1 LRDILEDSEQLRII
15 SGMGRRRTTHPRS
28 AFGALLDRQ
37 LADRHLSP
45 AEFAKRADLSL
56 SHVYQLLRGDR
67 PDPRGTTLRKV
78 ASALGLSESELGAPQ
93 ADTRD
98 VENAQTGPPVDRAT
112 FFGLMSAFPSGVTVV
127 TTVDERGQ
135 PRGLTCT
142 STCSLSAQP
151 PLLLVSLDNRSGTL
165 AVIRASRR
173 FVVNYLLAGRGELS
187 NQFAVA
193 GVDRWKDV
201 AWRPNGHGI
210 PVLHADSLAYT
221 ECRLVNAIEAGDHT
235 IVVGRVEGGRAPAPG
250 SQPLIYFRR
259 GYATLR
265 G

>member
-1 LRDILEDSEQLRII
+1 
-15 SGMGRRRTTHPRS
+15 M
-28 AFGALLDRQ
+28 LDRQ
-37 LADRHLSP
+37 LTERQLSP
-45 AEFAKRADLSL
+45 AEFARRADLSL

-78 ASALGLSESELGAPQ
+78 ASGLGVSEADLMRRDGATLSSRSDEAEQ
-93 ADTRD
+93 A
-98 VENAQTGPPVDRAT
+98 GPPLDRAT
-112 FFGLMSAFPSGVTVV
+112 FFGLMSAFPSGVTIVS
-127 TTVDERGQ
+127 TIDERGQ

-142 STCSLSAQP
+142 ATCSLSAQP

-165 AVIRASRR
+165 AAIRSSRR

-187 NQFAVA
+187 NQFSAA
-193 GVDRWKDV
+193 SADRWKDV
-201 AWRPNGHGI
+201 AWRPNRYGI
-210 PVLHADSLAYT
+210 PVLYADSLAYT

-250 SQPLIYFRR
+250 TQPLIYFRR

>member
-1 LRDILEDSEQLRII
+1 
-15 SGMGRRRTTHPRS
+15 M
-28 AFGALLDRQ
+28 LDRQ
-37 LADRHLSP
+37 LAQRRLSP
-45 AEFAKRADLSL
+45 AEFARRADLSL

-78 ASALGLSESELGAPQ
+78 ASALGLSE
-93 ADTRD
+93 ADLMQGTLATRSD
-98 VENAQTGPPVDRAT
+98 RSDQDAQTGPPLDRAT
-112 FFGLMSAFPSGVTVV
+112 FFGLMSAFPSGVTIVS
-127 TTVDERGQ
+127 TIDERGH

-142 STCSLSAQP
+142 ATCSLSAQP

-165 AVIRASRR
+165 AAIRSSRR
-173 FVVNYLLAGRGELS
+173 FVVNYLMAGRGDLS
-187 NQFAVA
+187 NQFASSSA
-193 GVDRWKDV
+193 DRWKDV
-201 AWRPNGHGI
+201 AWRPNRDGI
-210 PVLHADSLAYT
+210 PVLYADTLAHT

-250 SQPLIYFRR
+250 TQPLIYFRR

>member
-1 LRDILEDSEQLRII
+1 
-15 SGMGRRRTTHPRS
+15 MGRRRTTQPRS

-37 LADRHLSP
+37 LADRDLSP
-45 AEFAKRADLSL
+45 AEFARRADLSL

-78 ASALGLSESELGAPQ
+78 ANALGLSESELSAPQ
-93 ADTRD
+93 LQPVDNDPQA
-98 VENAQTGPPVDRAT
+98 GPPLDRAA
-112 FFGLMSAFPSGVTVV
+112 FFGLMSAFPSGVTIVS
-127 TTVDERGQ
+127 TVDERGQ

-165 AVIRASRR
+165 AAIRSSRR

-187 NQFAVA
+187 NQFATP

-201 AWRPNGHGI
+201 AWRPNRHGI
-210 PVLHADSLAYT
+210 PVLYADSLAYT

>member
-1 LRDILEDSEQLRII
+1 V
-15 SGMGRRRTTHPRS
+15 GRRRTSQPRS

-37 LADRHLSP
+37 LADRQLSP
-45 AEFAKRADLSL
+45 AEFARRADLSL

-78 ASALGLSESELGAPQ
+78 ASALGLSESDLARPDLERGEADAQ
-93 ADTRD
+93 A
-98 VENAQTGPPVDRAT
+98 GPPMDRAT
-112 FFGLMSAFPSGVTVV
+112 FFGLMSAFPSGVTIVS
-127 TTVDERGQ
+127 TLDERGQ

-142 STCSLSAQP
+142 ATCSLSAEP

-165 AVIRASRR
+165 AAVRANHR

-187 NQFAVA
+187 NQFAA
-193 GVDRWKDV
+193 AAPDRWKDV
-201 AWRPNGHGI
+201 AWRPNRHGI
-210 PVLHADSLAYT
+210 PVLYADSLAHT

>member
-1 LRDILEDSEQLRII
+1 
-15 SGMGRRRTTHPRS
+15 MGRRRSTQPRS
-28 AFGALLDRQ
+28 TFGALLDRQ
-37 LADRHLSP
+37 LTQRGLSP
-45 AEFAKRADLSL
+45 AEFARLADLSL

-78 ASALGLSESELGAPQ
+78 ASALGVSESELGDSPPVSSDGPEDVQ
-93 ADTRD
+93 A
-98 VENAQTGPPVDRAT
+98 GPPLDRAT
-112 FFGLMSAFPSGVTVV
+112 FFGLMSAFPSGVTIVS
-127 TTVDERGQ
+127 TLDERGK

-142 STCSLSAQP
+142 ATCSLSAQP

-165 AVIRASRR
+165 AAIRSSRR

-187 NQFAVA
+187 NQFAA
-193 GVDRWKDV
+193 PSVDRWKDV
-201 AWRPNGHGI
+201 AWRPNRYGI
-210 PVLHADSLAYT
+210 PVLYADSLAHT
-221 ECRLVNAIEAGDHT
+221 ECRLVNAVEAGDHT

-250 SQPLIYFRR
+250 TQPLIYFRR

>member
-1 LRDILEDSEQLRII
+1 
-15 SGMGRRRTTHPRS
+15 M
-28 AFGALLDRQ
+28 LDRHLTERQ
-37 LADRHLSP
+37 LSP
-45 AEFAKRADLSL
+45 AEFARRADLSL

-78 ASALGLSESELGAPQ
+78 ASALGLSESELVEPQ
-93 ADTRD
+93 MEEESA
-98 VENAQTGPPVDRAT
+98 EAGPQLDRAT
-112 FFGLMSAFPSGVTVV
+112 FFGLMSAFPSGVTIVS
-127 TTVDERGQ
+127 TVDEGGQ

-142 STCSLSAQP
+142 ATCSLSAQP

-165 AVIRASRR
+165 AAIRSSRR

-187 NQFAVA
+187 NQFAA
-193 GVDRWKDV
+193 PALDRWKDV
-201 AWRPNGHGI
+201 AWRPNRYGI
-210 PVLHADSLAYT
+210 PVLYADSLAYT

-250 SQPLIYFRR
+250 TQPLIYFRR